1 VGGKQIKGHHLHRG
15 QEKKKSGKLVKVSR
29 CKGRDRI
36 GGKQAEYSC
45 LQRMREKGREE
56 NNLLEERI
64 ARLMREGMRKVGIEM
79 SVQWR
84 NRKEKGMFKRTTQ

>member
-1 VGGKQIKGHHLHRG
+1 LHKKGHHLHRG
-15 QEKKKSGKLVKVSR
+15 QEEKKSGKLVKVSH

-64 ARLMREGMRKVGIEM
+64 ACLMCEGKRKEGIEM
-79 SVQWR
+79 SIRWR
-84 NRKEKGMFKRTTQ
+84 NRRKESGFKRTTH